1 MEFLTLAP
9 ANFLLAQL
17 AALGLVALCT
27 LSLLTSVSPAPSS
40 KATSTTS
47 LTTAAVAEPTTNADE
62 PMQPPRKT
70 DGDLWQELMQIGVG
84 TDLTSFALPPSF
96 LLPFS
101 AVDMAVLNFTEGA
114 GPQWLLRAPV
124 DPDPVSR
131 ILALASLW
139 LGGACRLALL
149 PWGKKP
155 YNPVLGELLLAQE
168 KPQPLDGA
176 SSTDSP
182 LLTGARLLSSAL
194 GWSAPS
200 MSGPRATVS
209 APSWRICAEQTSHH
223 PPITAYAV
231 EANPGGGASL
241 RCYGC
246 SLAQPLF
253 RGNTIE
259 VQMSGQRHIELT
271 RPSGA
276 AGGGGGGKGGKAEA
290 VEVYTQHVLPSLC
303 ARGVFAGR
311 RFMEWTGETQIV
323 CEQTGL
329 EVTLRFEPAGPLG
342 LFGQD
347 RHGVSGE
354 VRRRDTGEVL
364 STIGGQW
371 DGDVVATRCDQ
382 DGAAQRLL
390 MWSGRNVGELTQ
402 LPSPPA
408 FKMPRRSL
416 GWARHTRRVWGELTR
431 ALLAGEWTRARLAKH
446 GVEHAERRARADRT
460 TPWRPR
466 FFAQGTQPE
475 RPFSGSQLDWAP
487 IRDEIG
493 RAFEEGADEQQCA
506 GGEACA
512 CGMPA
517 TA

>member
-1 MEFLTLAP
+1 MSDSMEFSP
-9 ANFLLAQL
+9 ADFLLIL
-17 AALGLVALCT
+17 LISLGLVALLT
-27 LSLLTSVSPAPSS
+27 ISLLTDSASSAPPSS
-40 KATSTTS
+40 NADTTTK
-47 LTTAAVAEPTTNADE
+47 LATAAQPATVAADE
-62 PMQPPRKT
+62 PMLPPRKT
-70 DGDLWQELMQIGVG
+70 DADLWQELMQIGVG

-101 AVDMAVLNFTEGA
+101 AVDMAVLSFTEGA
-114 GPQWLLRAPV
+114 GPEWLLRAPV

-131 ILALASLW
+131 MLALASLW

-168 KPQPLDGA
+168 KLLPADNA
-176 SSTDSP
+176 SSTSSP
-182 LLTGARLLSSAL
+182 LWTGARLLSSAL
-194 GWSAPS
+194 GWSAPTMCGS
-200 MSGPRATVS
+200 HATAS
-209 APSWRICAEQTSHH
+209 APRWRICAEQTSHH

-241 RCYGC
+241 RCHGC

-259 VQMSGQRHIELT
+259 VQMSGQRHIEVT
-271 RPSGA
+271 RPGGA
-276 AGGGGGGKGGKAEA
+276 SAGGGSKGGMTEN

-303 ARGVFAGR
+303 ARGVLAGR
-311 RFMEWTGETQIV
+311 RFMEWTGETSIV

-342 LFGQD
+342 LFGQH

-354 VRRRDTGEVL
+354 VSRLDTGEVL
-364 STIGGQW
+364 STISGRW

-431 ALLAGEWTRARLAKH
+431 SLLAGEWTRARLAKH
-446 GVEHAERRARADRT
+446 AVEHAERRARAGRT
-460 TPWRPR
+460 TPWHPR
-466 FFAQGTQPE
+466 FFAQGLQPDG
-475 RPFSGSQLDWAP
+475 PFSGSQLDWAP
-487 IRDEIG
+487 IREEIG
-493 RAFEEGADEQQCA
+493 RAFEEGADE
-506 GGEACA
+506 
-512 CGMPA
+512 
-517 TA
+517 